1 MAKLASQMTAA
12 EIDELISTQV
22 LDPEE
27 QEIEDALAAGVY
39 KPDPDLPARMKEWK
53 EALANSERKLPLS
66 LRVSSSV
73 VGKLRLK
80 AREEGMPYQT
90 LINSILHK
98 YVTGRL
104 KERD

>member
-1 MAKLASQMTAA
+1 MAKLATEMTAA
-12 EIDELISTQV
+12 ELDELISKQV

-27 QEIEDALAAGVY
+27 QEIEDAFASGLLRA
-39 KPDPDLPARMKEWK
+39 DPDLPTRNKEWQ
-53 EALANSERKLPLS
+53 EALANTERKLPLS
-66 LRVSSSV
+66 LRVSSRV
-73 VGKLRLK
+73 IGTLRLK

-98 YVTGRL
+98 YVTGQL